1 MAIDVIRSGVLWS
14 RLESRA
20 PAFDACRLGP
30 ARGGL
35 GDAPAAARTSRCRLR
50 SARAR
55 INFTHVVEL
64 VPYSCA
70 SARRGG
76 VDGGGV
82 RRRPGRT
89 ARNANE
95 AVRKSCD
102 TDPRAPVRHLEAD
115 ADPEDL
121 RDLWGRRR
129 GVRIRQPVTGGAA
142 SPPASPRASGAGCG
156 PNRDGMAL
164 WRDHGNG
171 VPRGDCV
178 QQRRMDRD
186 DDGRACAGKV
196 DDRHR
201 RQRRVRRA
209 RVLRTDRGGPRA
221 AW

>member
-121 RDLWGRRR
+121 RDLWGCRR
-129 GVRIRQPVTGGAA
+129 GVRIRQPVRGGR
-142 SPPASPRASGAGCG
+142 P
-156 PNRDGMAL
+156 
-164 WRDHGNG
+164 
-171 VPRGDCV
+171 V
-178 QQRRMDRD
+178 
-186 DDGRACAGKV
+186 
-196 DDRHR
+196 
-201 RQRRVRRA
+201 RQRRRA
-209 RVLRTDRGGPRA
+209 RPAPGAGRTET
-221 AW
+221 AWRCGAIMATASRVAIVCSNGAWTTTTTAGLAQGRWMIATGDNDA

>member
-95 AVRKSCD
+95 TVRQSCD
-102 TDPRAPVRHLEAD
+102 TDPRAPVRHIEAD
-115 ADPEDL
+115 A
-121 RDLWGRRR
+121 RSGRLAR
-129 GVRIRQPVTGGAA
+129 PVVAPAWCANPAAGEGGR
-142 SPPASPRASGAGCG
+142 P
-156 PNRDGMAL
+156 
-164 WRDHGNG
+164 
-171 VPRGDCV
+171 V
-178 QQRRMDRD
+178 
-186 DDGRACAGKV
+186 
-196 DDRHR
+196 
-201 RQRRVRRA
+201 RQRRRA
-209 RVLRTDRGGPRA
+209 RPAPGAGRTET
-221 AW
+221 AWCCGAIMATASRVAIVRSNGAWTATTTAGLAQGRWMIATGDNDA

>member
-1 MAIDVIRSGVLWS
+1 MAVDVIRSGVLWS

-35 GDAPAAARTSRCRLR
+35 GDAPAAARRSRCRLR

-95 AVRKSCD
+95 AVRKPCD
-102 TDPRAPVRHLEAD
+102 ADPRAPVRHIEAD
-115 ADPEDL
+115 A
-121 RDLWGRRR
+121 RSRK
-129 GVRIRQPVTGGAA
+129 TCATCGGAGVVCESGSRWGAPA

-171 VPRGDCV
+171 VPRGDCA

-196 DDRHR
+196 DDRHG

-209 RVLRTDRGGPRA
+209 RVLRTDRGGPGA